1 MILHLPS
8 LLLLASTVRGI
19 CYFPAVYQGEFVSQ
33 AALGSEIS
41 YSTITV
47 LYDSIPVWGYCH
59 RRIGNNVILMEDSGG
74 LTCFRCF
81 HLALRSSNVVQVHT
95 RGLDKCFTSEEA
107 AVATCPSPLD
117 MQEQQATEVMLYRTK
132 GFLGEPAVSPTY
144 CPFNGAYTFTYSI
157 NDGTE
162 TELCSLL
169 KLVGLEYL
177 SEREGLWD
185 NARPWG
191 ELLSL
196 GEQQALGIA
205 RLLYAKPQYAVL
217 DECLSAVST
226 EVQAAVYK
234 ALSDR
239 KIATVAIMHE
249 VSEVATPYFSQ
260 ELKLGQAVP
269 AGWSHESR
277 ASNSESVLDGP
288 DAVDEELKLESA
300 DEEDKDDNPP
310 PPASP

>member
-1 MILHLPS
+1 LLVMDELNAEQATIHAKAEVHSPPNSPRVAAAAAAGAISFCVVDIVTPDGQCIAQNVDFQVFADGESNLAITGGNAVGKSSLFRVLGGLWPQQRGRIELPP
-8 LLLLASTVRGI
+8 R
-19 CYFPAVYQGEFVSQ
+19 
-33 AALGSEIS
+33 
-41 YSTITV
+41 
-47 LYDSIPVWGYCH
+47 
-59 RRIGNNVILMEDSGG
+59 MEAGKSGG
-74 LTCFRCF
+74 GG
-81 HLALRSSNVVQVHT
+81 LALVPQQPLIPTVPISLAEMITYPHSSDETGRS
-95 RGLDKCFTSEEA
+95 
-107 AVATCPSPLD
+107 
-117 MQEQQATEVMLYRTK
+117 
-132 GFLGEPAVSPTY
+132 
-144 CPFNGAYTFTYSI
+144 
-157 NDGTE
+157 DGTE